1 MELIRTG
8 IIPASDPT
16 REYYISNTDGLVF
29 DLYPEL
35 VASQQRRR
43 RILNNPS
50 DPQPNDPSRVYLEID
65 GVPFDVSPEVAEGYI
80 LKVIDLSP
88 QARTSLGLL
97 LHTQA
102 SLQDQQVSG
111 SI

>member
-1 MELIRTG
+1 MKKNIFMMLLAFIFFTL
-8 IIPASDPT
+8 T
-16 REYYISNTDGLVF
+16 IS
-29 DLYPEL
+29 
-35 VASQQRRR
+35 
-43 RILNNPS
+43 
-50 DPQPNDPSRVYLEID
+50 
-65 GVPFDVSPEVAEGYI
+65 VAEGYI